1 MVMHSDNGMVQRE
14 REREVDSVGER
25 EGREDVLY

>member
-14 REREVDSVGER
+14 RERLIQLEREKGER
-25 EGREDVLY
+25 TCFIE